1 LLIGCI
7 IKKLVTMSTIDFV
20 SLVEKNPLTQLSG
33 TYQYHPIH
41 DFAIYLD
48 NVWKWIGFCQKYN
61 AKRVLETFFVLDKDY
76 KCLLHKLAEQTSEGS
91 QPFRI
96 ICTKNLGWMGG

>member
-41 DFAIYLD
+41 DFAIDLD
-48 NVWKWIGFCQKYN
+48 NVWKWIGFCQKAM
-61 AKRVLETFFVLDKDY
+61 AKRLLETFFVIKIGRFTTIPDHMY
-76 KCLLHKLAEQTSEGS
+76 QEFG
-91 QPFRI
+91 
-96 ICTKNLGWMGG
+96 MGGGLGLD